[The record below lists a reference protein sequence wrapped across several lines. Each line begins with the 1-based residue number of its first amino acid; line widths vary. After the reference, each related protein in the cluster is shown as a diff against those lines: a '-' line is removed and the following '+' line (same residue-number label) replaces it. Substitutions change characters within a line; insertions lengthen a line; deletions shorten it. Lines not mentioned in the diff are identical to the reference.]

1 MHCKWMTN
9 DMKPLNEF
17 IHLGNMLK
25 MDFTEKE
32 SSVVTSHSEFMN
44 WLSDYW
50 QKKRIKFFRRNIFAK
65 QLDVINSDG
74 EIAHIPQNASEQEL
88 HEYRQTQ
95 LNAILSILAEYKSNN
110 TIRWANIRSWISLV
124 IAILSFLF
132 SLVTCK

>member
-1 MHCKWMTN
+1 MTN

-17 IHLGNMLK
+17 IHWGNTLK

-32 SSVVTSHSEFMN
+32 FRSYRTSVMN

-50 QKKRIKFFRRNIFAK
+50 QKKENQVLSQKYFAK
-65 QLDVINSDG
+65 QVDVINLDG
-74 EIAHIPQNASEQEL
+74 EIAHISPNANEQEL
-88 HEYRQTQ
+88 HEFRQTQ

>member
-17 IHLGNMLK
+17 IHWGNTLK

-32 SSVVTSHSEFMN
+32 FRSYRTAVMN
-44 WLSDYW
+44 WLSDCW
-50 QKKRIKFFRRNIFAK
+50 KKKGNRVLSQKYFAK
-65 QLDVINSDG
+65 QVDAINLDG
-74 EIAHIPQNASEQEL
+74 ELAHISPNANEQEL
-88 HEYRQTQ
+88 YEFRQTQ

>member
-1 MHCKWMTN
+1 
-9 DMKPLNEF
+9 
-17 IHLGNMLK
+17 

-32 SSVVTSHSEFMN
+32 FRSYRTAVMN

-50 QKKRIKFFRRNIFAK
+50 KKKENQILSQQYFSK
-65 QLDVINSDG
+65 QVDAINLDG
-74 EIAHIPQNASEQEL
+74 ELAHISPNANEQEL
-88 HEYRQTQ
+88 HEFRQTQ

>member
-17 IHLGNMLK
+17 IHWGNTLK
-25 MDFTEKE
+25 MDFTEK
-32 SSVVTSHSEFMN
+32 
-44 WLSDYW
+44 D
-50 QKKRIKFFRRNIFAK
+50 
-65 QLDVINSDG
+65 
-74 EIAHIPQNASEQEL
+74 L
-88 HEYRQTQ
+88 HEFQQTQ

>member
-17 IHLGNMLK
+17 IHWGNTLK

-32 SSVVTSHSEFMN
+32 FRSYRTAVMN

-50 QKKRIKFFRRNIFAK
+50 QKKENQVLSQKYFAK
-65 QLDVINSDG
+65 QVDVINLDG
-74 EIAHIPQNASEQEL
+74 EIAHISPNANEQEL
-88 HEYRQTQ
+88 HEFRQTQ

>member
-17 IHLGNMLK
+17 IHWGNTLK

-32 SSVVTSHSEFMN
+32 FRSYRTAVMN
-44 WLSDYW
+44 WLSDCW
-50 QKKRIKFFRRNIFAK
+50 KKKGNRVLSQQYFSK
-65 QLDVINSDG
+65 QVDAINLDG
-74 EIAHIPQNASEQEL
+74 ELAHISPNANEQEL
-88 HEYRQTQ
+88 YEFRQTQ

>member
-1 MHCKWMTN
+1 MTN

-17 IHLGNMLK
+17 IHWGNTLK

-32 SSVVTSHSEFMN
+32 FCCYRSAVMN

-50 QKKRIKFFRRNIFAK
+50 QKKENQVLSQQYFSK
-65 QLDVINSDG
+65 QVDVINLDG
-74 EIAHIPQNASEQEL
+74 ELAHISQNANEQEL
-88 HEYRQTQ
+88 HVFRQTQ
-95 LNAILSILAEYKSNN
+95 LIAILSILAEYKSNN

-124 IAILSFLF
+124 IAILSFLL

>member
-17 IHLGNMLK
+17 IHWGNTLK

-32 SSVVTSHSEFMN
+32 FRSYRTAVMN

-50 QKKRIKFFRRNIFAK
+50 QKKKNKVLSQQYFSK
-65 QLDVINSDG
+65 QVDVINLDG
-74 EIAHIPQNASEQEL
+74 KLAHISPTANEQEL
-88 HEYRQTQ
+88 HEFRQTQ
-95 LNAILSILAEYKSNN
+95 LNAIFSILTEYKSNN